1 MLMILKSIIKYRNLY
16 MKIKSALPMIFLIVN
31 LLFPSSMVAA
41 QSNQAS
47 IGFDPQQVHVSLDAT
62 SEVAVNIQ
70 DVNGL
75 YAYDILINYD
85 PSYLEVIDA
94 ETQSA
99 DIQISQGS
107 FLESGLV
114 VINSVD
120 TQAGTIKF
128 VTTQLSPSEAK
139 SGSGSLLILHLKG
152 KKEGSTQLKITNAQL
167 SSRDGEPIPA
177 TLSTS
182 EVTVSATAAEVSAP
196 TPLAEVQPTASLA
209 TEVEQPAAES
219 TLSPTAAEPS
229 STSETPQPQPFDFTQ
244 LFSSG
249 NLLCFGSTIV
259 ELAIVILLVVFLRK
273 KMKQKGK
280 K

>member
-1 MLMILKSIIKYRNLY
+1 
-16 MKIKSALPMIFLIVN
+16 MKIKSFLPMIFLILT
-31 LLFPSSMVAA
+31 LLFPYSSVAA
-41 QSNQAS
+41 QASQAS
-47 IGFDPQQVHVSLDAT
+47 IGFEPRQVHVSLDAI

-85 PSYLEVIDA
+85 PGYLEVMDA
-94 ETQSA
+94 DTQSA

-120 TQAGTIKF
+120 TQAGTIKL

-139 SGSGSLLILHLKG
+139 SGSGNLLILRLKG
-152 KKEGSTQLKITNAQL
+152 KKEGSTQIKVTAAQL

-182 EVTVSATAAEVSAP
+182 EVTISATAADAVVP
-196 TPLAEVQPTASLA
+196 TPFDVVQPTVSVG
-209 TEVEQPAAES
+209 TEVEQPAADS
-219 TLSPTAAEPS
+219 TLSPTAEGPA
-229 STSETPQPQPFDFTQ
+229 STSETPQPQAFDLQQ
-244 LFSSG
+244 LFGSG
-249 NLLCFGSTIV
+249 NLLCFGSTII
-259 ELAIVILLVVFLRK
+259 ELGIVIFLVIFLRN

-280 K
+280 KKNG